1 MREMRRRLLFAIGL
15 SVGLSL
21 GGAAALSTARAAKDN
36 AGGAVPPAAR
46 ALLKKRMARHAGDMN
61 ELLSA
66 TVRVDYPTIV
76 ESAGRIAAEAPL
88 SRPVSGD
95 ASEINAQIPPRF
107 FDLQDEL
114 RVHARDLVAAAKERN
129 PERVAST
136 MGAMTATCVRCHT
149 LFR

>member
-1 MREMRRRLLFAIGL
+1 MRRRLLLAIGL
-15 SVGLSL
+15 CVGLSL
-21 GGAAALSTARAAKDN
+21 GGAAALSPARAAKDN
-36 AGGAVPPAAR
+36 GGGVPPAAR

-66 TVRVDYPTIV
+66 TVRVDYPTIL

-114 RVHARDLVAAAKERN
+114 RMHARDLVAAAKERN
-129 PERVAST
+129 PDRVAST
-136 MGAMTATCVRCHT
+136 MGALTSTCVRCHT

>member
-1 MREMRRRLLFAIGL
+1 MRRAPAVVLLGVL
-15 SVGLSL
+15 CGT
-21 GGAAALSTARAAKDN
+21 AALAAN
-36 AGGAVPPAAR
+36 GVPPAVR

-61 ELLSA
+61 ELLA
-66 TVRVDYPTIV
+66 AAVRVDYPTIV
-76 ESAGRIAAEAPL
+76 ESAGRIAAEPPL
-88 SRPVSGD
+88 ARPVTGE

-114 RVHARDLVAAAKERN
+114 RAHARDLAAAAKERK

-136 MGAMTATCVRCHT
+136 MGALAGTCVRCHA